1 MPLISSSIPN
11 LINGVSQQPA
21 ALRLASQCE
30 QMVNCMPSPV
40 EGLKKRPPAQHV
52 AKLFPG
58 SAGFSRPFTTI
69 VDRDGAI
76 QYLVLILDNDIK
88 VFGLDGSVKTVAKP
102 DGTSYLDITG
112 EPSAVFRVASV
123 ADYTFIVNRQ
133 KTVAMA
139 ATTSP
144 TWGTKSMVFIRS
156 ADYATTYSI
165 TVNSTTVTYATANA
179 GGSVPSTVDIALN
192 LRNSLA
198 AALGGTW
205 TITASEFIVRIT
217 KNDGTDYTLGSSDT
231 RIGTATVP
239 IKGTVDTISD
249 LPTKAE
255 HGFIVKILGAAATGA
270 DDYYVKFVTT
280 AGSGFGHGV
289 WQETVAPAI
298 QYLFDATTM
307 PHVLV
312 RETDGTFT
320 FRKFTW
326 SGRVAGDAITAP
338 NPSFVGSTIQNI
350 NLFRNRLA
358 LLADENVILSAADAY
373 DRFWPESVQT
383 VVDSDPI
390 DLSAGSRK
398 INLLTSSLAF
408 ADVLLVFSRNGQFRL
423 SGGNAVAASLTPKT
437 ATITQVTAFEMSQ
450 GVDPVIVGRTMYFPV
465 PKGEYG
471 GLREFFLPDASGPVP
486 TSEEV
491 TAAVPRFLPSDL
503 SNLVATA
510 AEEAVYAVSKSQP
523 RRIYLYKFLFQGDNK
538 LQSAW
543 SYWEFGVNKSVIG
556 IDLVES
562 DLYVV
567 VQYSDGV
574 YLERIV
580 THPEAVDAGTTVEML
595 VDRKV
600 TEADCSVALTTP
612 SGLDVQSTI
621 TLPYPISVANDDL
634 VVTQDNYLALGINGL
649 MDAYEPVDRTWAH
662 YRLERN
668 TSDEFANY
676 ANGDNIGNFLFKK
689 FGTFALASFNGTTQ
703 YFRTDPESTSRGF
716 LGSAGT
722 RDNSVLLWF
731 RFTTLPSTTKYLW
744 IASNAA
750 QTIYTGLRY
759 NNATQKL
766 EYVRYSQGVANVT
779 VVSVLSIS
787 ANITYTTCCRYT
799 SATGLQ
805 ELFVN
810 NVLQNSTTSASTL
823 AITAGDATCVTVG
836 YSITEGYTAVNIGRF
851 RLAGLVLT
859 DISRMMTIP
868 TIQIFFGDTVVSN
881 SWIVILTATTLGF
894 TVPTGLTPATYFVYA
909 LIGGISNVPIQVR
922 YIDLP
927 IRDTALS
934 VRFDSSDGLDTYFD
948 RTKPFGAM
956 TKGWGGANGGVVA
969 ENVSIGLDD
978 TGTTALI
985 LESHGDNYTGT
996 VQGVD
1001 RAGNP
1006 KYNANGTPWV
1016 KRVGAVVVSK
1026 DYFGFG
1032 RYEYEAKVVQVLG
1045 VASAFWHFHY
1055 QEVYPDDPRW
1065 DSYIN
1070 DLGLR
1075 PSGDSENGYYIV
1087 RNNEIDIELPSHLLG
1102 GNIED
1107 PSLSNGKFNTWRG
1120 ELQNYDVAPGAPGY
1134 WEEYRDNY
1142 RALGFNAANGQYH
1155 VYRYD
1160 WYHDRVEFYVD
1171 NVLIVTNINNQ
1182 FGYDSNNIPNVAGKV
1197 TIGPWFPSG
1206 AVKWAGPTADFDVE
1220 KMYVKSFNYTPFTSE
1235 ITNHQVLVG
1244 ETYGAPVATPENAN
1258 MAVVGRSFAG
1268 NTLAHGQA
1276 PQVLSWTANGGTGGN
1291 GTITVRGDLTG
1302 AQFFVGELYDMSYE
1316 FSTQYLKEQP
1326 PGGGMAVIAGPK
1338 LQLRTWTM
1346 LFDKSSSFSIKVTP
1360 RGRDTQVYPYT
1371 GFELGDQDISLGEL
1385 ALRTSKFRVPVMAQ
1399 NIEAKIEV
1407 VSSSPLPCRLQ
1418 SAEWEGWYHTRA
1430 ARL

>member
-52 AKLFPG
+52 AKLFAG
-58 SAGFSRPFTTI
+58 SAGANRPFTTI

-76 QYLVLILDNDIK
+76 RYLVLILDNDIK

-102 DGTSYLDITG
+102 DGTSYLNITG

-123 ADYTFIVNRQ
+123 ADYTFIVNRE

-156 ADYATTYSI
+156 AEYATTYSI
-165 TVNSTTVTYATANA
+165 TVNATTVTYTTAAA
-179 GGSVPSTVDIALN
+179 GGTVPSTVDIALD

-198 AALGGTW
+198 TALGAGW
-205 TITASEFIVRIT
+205 TITASDYIVRIT

-231 RIGTATVP
+231 KTGLATVP

-255 HGFIVKILGAAATGA
+255 HGFIVKIVGAAATGA
-270 DDYYVKFVTT
+270 DDYYVKFVANT
-280 AGSGFGHGV
+280 GSGFGHGV

-338 NPSFVGSTIQNI
+338 NPSFVGSTIQNV

-450 GVDPVIVGRTMYFPV
+450 AVDPVIVGRTMYFPV
-465 PKGEYG
+465 PRGEYG

-503 SNLVATA
+503 SNLIATA

-523 RRIYLYKFLFQGDNK
+523 RRIYLYKFLFQGDDK

-543 SYWEFGVNKSVIG
+543 SYWEFNAGKSVIG
-556 IDLVES
+556 IDLIDS
-562 DLYVV
+562 DLYAV
-567 VQYSDGV
+567 VQYSDAV

-580 THPEAVDAGTTVEML
+580 THPDAVDTGTTVEML
-595 VDRKV
+595 LDRKT
-600 TEADCSVALTTP
+600 TEASCSVALTTP
-612 SGLDVQSTI
+612 SGLDTQSTI
-621 TLPYPISVANDDL
+621 TLPYPI
-634 VVTQDNYLALGINGL
+634 
-649 MDAYEPVDRTWAH
+649 
-662 YRLERN
+662 N
-668 TSDEFANY
+668 TS
-676 ANGDNIGNFLFKK
+676 
-689 FGTFALASFNGTTQ
+689 
-703 YFRTDPESTSRGF
+703 TS
-716 LGSAGT
+716 
-722 RDNSVLLWF
+722 
-731 RFTTLPSTTKYLW
+731 
-744 IASNAA
+744 
-750 QTIYTGLRY
+750 
-759 NNATQKL
+759 
-766 EYVRYSQGVANVT
+766 
-779 VVSVLSIS
+779 
-787 ANITYTTCCRYT
+787 
-799 SATGLQ
+799 
-805 ELFVN
+805 
-810 NVLQNSTTSASTL
+810 
-823 AITAGDATCVTVG
+823 
-836 YSITEGYTAVNIGRF
+836 
-851 RLAGLVLT
+851 
-859 DISRMMTIP
+859 
-868 TIQIFFGDTVVSN
+868 
-881 SWIVILTATTLGF
+881 
-894 TVPTGLTPATYFVYA
+894 
-909 LIGGISNVPIQVR
+909 
-922 YIDLP
+922 
-927 IRDTALS
+927 
-934 VRFDSSDGLDTYFD
+934 
-948 RTKPFGAM
+948 
-956 TKGWGGANGGVVA
+956 
-969 ENVSIGLDD
+969 
-978 TGTTALI
+978 
-985 LESHGDNYTGT
+985 
-996 VQGVD
+996 
-1001 RAGNP
+1001 
-1006 KYNANGTPWV
+1006 
-1016 KRVGAVVVSK
+1016 
-1026 DYFGFG
+1026 
-1032 RYEYEAKVVQVLG
+1032 
-1045 VASAFWHFHY
+1045 
-1055 QEVYPDDPRW
+1055 
-1065 DSYIN
+1065 
-1070 DLGLR
+1070 
-1075 PSGDSENGYYIV
+1075 
-1087 RNNEIDIELPSHLLG
+1087 
-1102 GNIED
+1102 
-1107 PSLSNGKFNTWRG
+1107 
-1120 ELQNYDVAPGAPGY
+1120 
-1134 WEEYRDNY
+1134 
-1142 RALGFNAANGQYH
+1142 
-1155 VYRYD
+1155 
-1160 WYHDRVEFYVD
+1160 
-1171 NVLIVTNINNQ
+1171 
-1182 FGYDSNNIPNVAGKV
+1182 
-1197 TIGPWFPSG
+1197 
-1206 AVKWAGPTADFDVE
+1206 
-1220 KMYVKSFNYTPFTSE
+1220 
-1235 ITNHQVLVG
+1235 
-1244 ETYGAPVATPENAN
+1244 N
-1258 MAVVGRSFAG
+1258 MAVVGRFFAG
-1268 NTLAHGQA
+1268 NTLQHGQVV
-1276 PQVLSWTANGGTGGN
+1276 QVLSSTAAGGAGGN
-1291 GTITVRGDLTG
+1291 GTLTVRGDLTG
-1302 AQFFVGELYDMSYE
+1302 AEFFVGELYGMLYE

-1360 RGRDTQVYPYT
+1360 RGRDTQTYPYT
-1371 GFELGDQDISLGEL
+1371 GFEIGDQEVSLGEL